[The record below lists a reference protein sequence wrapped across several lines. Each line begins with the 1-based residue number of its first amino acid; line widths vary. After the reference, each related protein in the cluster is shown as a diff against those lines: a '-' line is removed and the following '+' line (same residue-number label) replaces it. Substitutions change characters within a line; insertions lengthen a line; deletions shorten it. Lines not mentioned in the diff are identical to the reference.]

1 MAPIVLSAEA
11 FRSGDPIPRE
21 YTCDG
26 QDASP
31 ALSWRNVP
39 TEAKSLALILDDP
52 DSASGTFTHWIL
64 LNIPPAV
71 RSLPKGIPKKQTLEN
86 GSVQGNGSGGHVGYM
101 GPCPPPGNPHRY
113 FFRIYALDTTLNLSG
128 KENRN
133 AVLTAMKGHI
143 IAQGE
148 MMGTYRRQ

>member
-71 RSLPKGIPKKQTLEN
+71 RS
-86 GSVQGNGSGGHVGYM
+86 
-101 GPCPPPGNPHRY
+101 
-113 FFRIYALDTTLNLSG
+113 
-128 KENRN
+128 
-133 AVLTAMKGHI
+133 
-143 IAQGE
+143 
-148 MMGTYRRQ
+148 